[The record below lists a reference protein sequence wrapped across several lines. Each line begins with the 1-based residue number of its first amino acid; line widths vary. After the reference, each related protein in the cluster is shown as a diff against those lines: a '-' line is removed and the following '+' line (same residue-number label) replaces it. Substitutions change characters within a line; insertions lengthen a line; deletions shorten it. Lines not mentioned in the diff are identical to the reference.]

1 MKILICDDHS
11 IVRRGLIEVL
21 KEDDP
26 KGTFI
31 ETADGDECILKLAR
45 GTFDALILD
54 IGLPGKSGL
63 DVLKEAKQRWPSL
76 PVLVLTVYAEGQYAT
91 RAQQFGANA
100 YLTKD
105 ATPEEICVALKTV
118 LRGGTHFACA
128 PEPIVQQKPALHEKL
143 SSREAQVLKM
153 LSSGIT
159 MGEIASALNLS
170 IKTVSTYRTR
180 ILHKLG
186 LQRTGEII
194 VYGVREGLSDG

>member
-1 MKILICDDHS
+1 VKVLICDDHS
-11 IVRRGLIEVL
+11 IVRRGIIEVL
-21 KEDDP
+21 REDDP
-26 KGTFI
+26 TVTCV
-31 ETADGDECILKLAR
+31 EASDGDECILLLAR

-76 PVLVLTVYAEGQYAT
+76 PVLMLTVYAEGQYAT
-91 RAQQFGANA
+91 RALQAGASA
-100 YLTKD
+100 YLM
-105 ATPEEICVALKTV
+105 
-118 LRGGTHFACA
+118 RGGTHFACA
-128 PEPIVQQKPALHEKL
+128 PEPIVPKAALHEKL

-153 LSSGIT
+153 LAQGIT
-159 MGEIASALNLS
+159 MGEIAASLNLS

-194 VYGVREGLSDG
+194 VYGVREGLGEG

>member
-1 MKILICDDHS
+1 MKVLICDDHS
-11 IVRRGLIEVL
+11 IVRRGIIEVL
-21 KEDDP
+21 REDDP
-26 KGTFI
+26 TVTCV
-31 ETADGDECILKLAR
+31 EASDGDECILLLAR

-76 PVLVLTVYAEGQYAT
+76 PVLMLTVYAEGQYAT
-91 RAQQFGANA
+91 RALQAGASA

-105 ATPEEICVALKTV
+105 ATPEEVCVALKTIM
-118 LRGGTHFACA
+118 RGGTHFACA
-128 PEPIVQQKPALHEKL
+128 PEPIVPKAALHEKL

-153 LSSGIT
+153 LAQGIT
-159 MGEIASALNLS
+159 MGEIAASLNLS

-194 VYGVREGLSDG
+194 VYGVREGLGEG